1 MANADDVI
9 SVSVSRD
16 SVSQEAV
23 ARNAGTR
30 KTVAH
35 KSGTRKAGT
44 RKAVSRD
51 TAGCP
56 PTPSRTPVPASGNL
70 DAAIRAACRDRIGA
84 DRFSV
89 WFGDAFEI
97 EVSRGTGGVGVC
109 VRVGTGFTHDWLRRT
124 FHAQFVAAARS
135 VCGADVE
142 VSWEP
147 ARGPGAGDV
156 GPSPSLAVTP
166 SAVPPSAVSPSAGG
180 SPDGAVRPEPRRSSG
195 RGPAGTGSAA
205 AATAPVRSGRPP
217 AQLEEFVVGPSN
229 RMALAAVERV
239 VARPGEMSPLVV
251 HGPSGVGKTHLIE
264 AACGR
269 ARQLHPGL
277 AVVCLSAEQFTTGFL
292 QGLHG
297 GGLPGFRRGCRS
309 ADLLVVDDIQFL
321 AGKRA
326 TTLEFQHTVDT
337 LHRQGRQMIFACDR
351 ELDALAGLGADVLTQ
366 LRGGMVARIE
376 PPDYDVRRGIV
387 ARLCQRRGL
396 DVPDDVVHHVATHI
410 TRHARE
416 LYGAVNRL
424 EATSLM
430 LGVPVTLGM
439 AEEAL
444 ADLVRS
450 SARSVR
456 LPDIERAICKAFGLE
471 TGSLQSSRRA
481 RAASHP
487 RMLAM
492 FLARKHTHAALA
504 DIGRYFGRRS
514 HSTVIAAQKSVGQ
527 WLASRA
533 PIVLADSAWDVE
545 EAIRRV
551 EEMLRAG

>member
-1 MANADDVI
+1 MAKAADVRA
-9 SVSVSRD
+9 VSGTSAL
-16 SVSQEAV
+16 SEAV
-23 ARNAGTR
+23 RSGAHPAGQ
-30 KTVAH
+30 VALAGGRGPAILAAF
-35 KSGTRKAGT
+35 SG
-44 RKAVSRD
+44 
-51 TAGCP
+51 
-56 PTPSRTPVPASGNL
+56 
-70 DAAIRAACRDRIGA
+70 RIGA
-84 DRFSV
+84 ERFSV
-89 WFGDAFEI
+89 WFGDTAEI
-97 EVSRGTGGVGVC
+97 EVTGGSVPGGGRSAEPVGVC
-109 VRVGTGFTHDWLRRT
+109 VRVGTGFTHEWLRRT
-124 FHAQFVAAARS
+124 FQAQLVAAARG
-135 VCGADVE
+135 VCGAAVE
-142 VSWEP
+142 VTWEP
-147 ARGPGAGDV
+147 AR
-156 GPSPSLAVTP
+156 SPIGGGVASPAAPAAPAAVAAP
-166 SAVPPSAVSPSAGG
+166 VVLRAPMSAVSKETAAASMPPVVSPSPAADP
-180 SPDGAVRPEPRRSSG
+180 SRQPVVLTVRPAAPLRAG
-195 RGPAGTGSAA
+195 KPA
-205 AATAPVRSGRPP
+205 P
-217 AQLEEFVVGPSN
+217 ALEEFVVGPSN

-264 AACGR
+264 AACSR

-277 AVVCLSAEQFTTGFL
+277 AVACLSAEQFTTGFL

-297 GGLPGFRRGCRS
+297 GGLPGFRRSCRS

-326 TTLEFQHTVDT
+326 TTLEFQHTVDA

-351 ELDALAGLGADVLTQ
+351 ELDALAGLGADVLTR

-376 PPDYDVRRGIV
+376 PPDYEVRRGIV
-387 ARLCQRRGL
+387 AQLCRRRGL
-396 DVPDDVVHHVATHI
+396 DVPDDVLHHVATHI

-416 LYGAVNRL
+416 LYGAMNRL

-456 LPDIERAICKAFGLE
+456 LPDIERAICQAFGLE

-481 RAASHP
+481 RSASHP

-514 HSTVIAAQKSVGQ
+514 HSTVIAAQKAVGE
-527 WLASRA
+527 WLARRS
-533 PIVLADSAWDVE
+533 PIVLADAEWDVE

-551 EEMLRAG
+551 EELLRAN